1 MDGGRWCERR
11 DRRDQNFVTAARM
24 RTMREMKRILREN
37 GLGEGVTRGPDGRGK
52 SLYLD
57 GIFKDLPELCGIKQ
71 V

>member
-1 MDGGRWCERR
+1 
-11 DRRDQNFVTAARM
+11 
-24 RTMREMKRILREN
+24 MKRILREN